1 MERRSLSMLCARAAH
16 AAAKHRQERLASP
29 FSGIHRATH
38 HAIERNVARFAA
50 IHRYFFIT
58 D

>member
-1 MERRSLSMLCARAAH
+1 MERRSLSMLCARAPH
-16 AAAKHRQERLASP
+16 AAAKQGERRMTPRFWRIRPAL
-29 FSGIHRATH
+29 H
-38 HAIERNVARFAA
+38 HAIQAGVARFAA